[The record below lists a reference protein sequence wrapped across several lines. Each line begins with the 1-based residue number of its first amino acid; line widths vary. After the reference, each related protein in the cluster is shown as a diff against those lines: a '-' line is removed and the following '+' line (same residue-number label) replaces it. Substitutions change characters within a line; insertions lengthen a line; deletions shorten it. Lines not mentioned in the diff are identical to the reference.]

1 MTLLGDRGQTLGA
14 RYHYRGGASVVSLR
28 GLEVDPMGNP
38 IYVAPSADDIRPW
51 DPSLTT
57 TSGRQPVQ
65 NNGCPDG
72 YFAQFVAIGEPGAVA
87 VPGRGYA
94 LRCRLMAS
102 STPETIAHESG
113 ISTSEAI
120 AVYTDA
126 IKDTARQVGQ
136 AGARLL
142 SWTPWLVLGLGAI
155 AAWSLARR
163 VV

>member
-14 RYHYRGGASVVSLR
+14 RYHYRGGAAVVSLA
-28 GLEVDPMGNP
+28 GLGADP
-38 IYVAPSADDIRPW
+38 DIRPW
-51 DPSLTT
+51 DPGLTT

-72 YFAQFVAIGEPGAVA
+72 YFAQFVGVGEPWATQ
-87 VPGRGYA
+87 VPGKNYA
-94 LRCRLMAS
+94 LRCRLMATT
-102 STPETIAHESG
+102 TPETIVSESG
-113 ISTSEAI
+113 ITLDEALGVYRD
-120 AVYTDA
+120 AVQ
-126 IKDTARQVGQ
+126 DTARQVGGAVAQ
-136 AGARLL
+136 AF